1 MINCGAP
8 FGALHAFTERAEMSN
23 KTRRLGDNQNPIQ
36 DSAIKLI
43 DNIRFHLVAQKGHCE
58 EAVLGKNKTVRDNA
72 TVNSLAKINSI
83 LRLLKPWNEVIE
95 AKLNGEDIH
104 SAPIKSSKLEIVA
117 GSEHKFGQYII
128 DKEVK

>member
-1 MINCGAP
+1 
-8 FGALHAFTERAEMSN
+8 MS
-23 KTRRLGDNQNPIQ
+23 KEKMMGHNQRPVE

-72 TVNSLAKINSI
+72 TINSLAKINSI

-95 AKLNGEDIH
+95 AKYNGEDIH

-117 GSEHKFGQYII
+117 GAEQEFGQYII
-128 DKEVK
+128 DKENLND

>member
-8 FGALHAFTERAEMSN
+8 FGALHTFTERAEMSD

-36 DSAIKLI
+36 DEAINFVQNIYESLI
-43 DNIRFHLVAQKGHCE
+43 AQKKHCE
-58 EAVLGKNKTVRDNA
+58 DAVLGKNKTVRDNA
-72 TVNSLAKINSI
+72 AMNSVAQINI
-83 LRLLKPWNEVIE
+83 VLKELKPWNEVIE

-104 SAPIKSSKLEIVA
+104 SAPIKSSKLDIVA

-128 DKEVK
+128 DKEIK